1 MSRQIKHSLG
11 LTIIQKRV
19 KRSFDILM
27 SVLGIIIFGWLIV
40 LLIIISFFD
49 TGENGIFIQERV
61 GLEGKLFKIYK
72 IRTFKKTSKNKLAL
86 TKYGQLLRSSKLDEL
101 PQLFNV
107 LKGAMS
113 IVGPRPDIIG
123 FADKLSGDD
132 RLILT
137 VKPGI
142 TGPASIYFKNESEII
157 NLSSNPDE
165 YNKEVI
171 WPKKIELNLEYIK
184 EYSLLKDIKYLF
196 KTIFHYT

>member
-1 MSRQIKHSLG
+1 M
-11 LTIIQKRV
+11 
-19 KRSFDILM
+19 
-27 SVLGIIIFGWLIV
+27 
-40 LLIIISFFD
+40 IISFFD

-61 GLEGKLFKIYK
+61 GLEGKLFEIYK
-72 IRTFKKTSKNKLAL
+72 IRTFKKTSKNKFAL

-113 IVGPRPDIIG
+113 IVGPRPDVIG
-123 FADKLSGDD
+123 FADKLSGED